1 MSAVCCWNSK
11 PISGIVGES
20 YVFTLNGVRLKV
32 LHEMVLSFAEQVEG
46 RDPHSIGEIWQNFW
60 GALNPNGQ
68 VSDSALTRMR

>member
-1 MSAVCCWNSK
+1 M
-11 PISGIVGES
+11 GES
-20 YVFTLNGVRLKV
+20 YVFTLNGVQLKV